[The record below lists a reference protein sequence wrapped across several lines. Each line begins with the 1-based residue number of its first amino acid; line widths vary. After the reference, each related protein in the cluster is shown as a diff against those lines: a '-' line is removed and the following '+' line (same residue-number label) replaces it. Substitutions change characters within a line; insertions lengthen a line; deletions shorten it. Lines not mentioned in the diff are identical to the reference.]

1 MHAVLDELRKT
12 PLRHHQALEVLSAK
26 ALAAHDYLTAFK
38 LVDRRCRIDPPP
50 LAHCY
55 VLRADA
61 SFKLDDAEAARADL
75 KSALLIAPDDLAA
88 LRRLLAWGSP
98 DERLSAASN
107 LIAAEADNAPLR
119 AAVELLFEAGRRR
132 HASVSVFDRSIKG
145 WVAWDEGD
153 EVEFSIDSSG
163 QLITSVLIADPFHA
177 LATDEIKA
185 VSFELARPASASP
198 QTVSVAIEGESFF
211 SKRIAPN
218 LAAADALPS
227 RPSVVSRNKD
237 AKPAVII
244 PVYDDFAATTAC
256 LESLLND
263 PDCGR
268 DYRLVLIDDMSPDE
282 AIARNLQTLAHLP
295 FVELI
300 VNEANLGFIGSV
312 NRALAT
318 IHDSDVLL
326 LNADTVVPPG
336 FVRRLQQAAQSSSD
350 IGTVVPLSNNSS
362 ISDFPSPHQANPLG
376 SYKDVIELDQLA
388 QRANRELVV
397 DLPSGTGF
405 CLYITR
411 ACIDAVGHLAEIFER
426 GYLEDVDFCLRARE
440 RGFRNVC
447 APSIYV
453 GHAGSRSFGE
463 AKRGLVLKNLSVL
476 DHRFPRFRAETA
488 GFVRDDPL
496 RPARSNIERLRPP
509 PAEEARHEKASKVSS
524 PEFRR
529 IGNKPAEPSDVLVVI
544 PARPS
549 TAEFALLRGLA
560 GTFFRTWP
568 QLEIIVAGKTFD
580 DVRLMSYPNVFASG
594 PVEPQE
600 LSRLLS
606 TVRAGRILILGL
618 DCADAPH
625 PALDMAY
632 ATGLPVGYVDW
643 SGGLVPVRP
652 GDLAILPGMPRAWI
666 VEQIN
671 AWIKGA

>member
-12 PLRHHQALEVLSAK
+12 PLPHHQALEVLSAK

-38 LVDRRCRIDPPP
+38 LADRRCRIDPPP

-61 SFKLDDAEAARADL
+61 SFKLGDAEAARADL
-75 KSALLIAPDDLAA
+75 KDALLITPDDLAA

-98 DERLSAASN
+98 EERLSAASY
-107 LIAAEADNAPLR
+107 LITAETEIAPLR
-119 AAVELLFEAGRRR
+119 AAIELTFAAGRRR

-153 EVEFSIDSSG
+153 EVELSIDSSG
-163 QLITSVLIADPFHA
+163 QLVTSVLIADPFHA
-177 LATDEIKA
+177 LATDKIKA
-185 VSFELARPASASP
+185 VSFELVRPASSSP
-198 QTVSVAIEGESFF
+198 QRVSLAIEGDSFF
-211 SKRIAPN
+211 SRRIAPN
-218 LAAADALPS
+218 LAAVDVLPS
-227 RPSVVSRNKD
+227 RPSVVSRNED
-237 AKPAVII
+237 AKPVVII
-244 PVYDDFAATTAC
+244 PVYDDFAATKAC

-300 VNEANLGFIGSV
+300 VNEANLGFVGSV

-318 IHDSDVLL
+318 IHNSDVLL

-362 ISDFPSPHQANPLG
+362 ISDFPNPHQANPLG
-376 SYKDVIELDQLA
+376 SYEDVIALDQLA
-388 QRANRELVV
+388 QRANRDLVV

-405 CLYITR
+405 CLYISR

-463 AKRGLVLKNLSVL
+463 AKRGLVLKNLAVL

-488 GFVRDDPL
+488 GFVTADPL
-496 RPARSNIERLRPP
+496 RPARRNIERLRPTI
-509 PAEEARHEKASKVSS
+509 AEETRDEKVSKSSS
-524 PEFRR
+524 PEIRR
-529 IGNKPAEPSDVLVVI
+529 MGDKQSEPGDVLAVI

-549 TAEFALLRGLA
+549 AAEFALLRGLA
-560 GTFFRTWP
+560 GTLFRTRP
-568 QLEIIVAGKTFD
+568 QLDIIVAGKTFD
-580 DVRLMSYPNVFASG
+580 DARLMSHPNVFVSG
-594 PVEPQE
+594 PFESHEVG
-600 LSRLLS
+600 RMLS

-632 ATGLPVGYVDW
+632 ATGLPVSYVDW
-643 SGGLVPVRP
+643 SGGAVPVRP
-652 GDLAILPGMPRAWI
+652 SDLAILPGMPRAWM
-666 VEQIN
+666 VEQIS

>member
-1 MHAVLDELRKT
+1 
-12 PLRHHQALEVLSAK
+12 
-26 ALAAHDYLTAFK
+26 
-38 LVDRRCRIDPPP
+38 
-50 LAHCY
+50 

-61 SFKLDDAEAARADL
+61 SFKLGDAEAARADL
-75 KSALLIAPDDLAA
+75 KDALLIAPDDLAA

-98 DERLSAASN
+98 DERLSAAMS
-107 LIAAEADNAPLR
+107 LITAETEVAPLR
-119 AAVELLFEAGRRR
+119 AAIELTFAAGRRR
-132 HASVSVFDRSIKG
+132 HASVSVFDRLIKG
-145 WVAWDEGD
+145 WVAWDSGG
-153 EVEFSIDSSG
+153 EVELNIDSRG
-163 QLITSVLIADPFHA
+163 QLITSIVVADPFHA
-177 LATDEIKA
+177 LATDKIKA
-185 VSFELARPASASP
+185 VSFELARPASSSP
-198 QTVSVAIEGESFF
+198 QRVSLAIEGESFF
-211 SKRIAPN
+211 SRRIAPN
-218 LAAADALPS
+218 LAGSDVLSS
-227 RPSVVSRNKD
+227 RPSVVSRNED
-237 AKPAVII
+237 AKPVVII

-300 VNEANLGFIGSV
+300 VNEANLGFVGSV

-318 IHDSDVLL
+318 IHNSDVLL
-326 LNADTVVPPG
+326 LNADTIVPPG
-336 FVRRLQQAAQSSSD
+336 FVRRLRRAAQSAVD

-362 ISDFPSPHQANPLG
+362 ISDFPIPHQANPLG
-376 SYKDVIELDQLA
+376 SYADVIELDRLA
-388 QRANRELVV
+388 QRANRDLVL

-411 ACIDAVGHLAEIFER
+411 GCIDAVGHLAEVFER

-463 AKRGLVLKNLSVL
+463 TKRGLVLKNLPVL
-476 DHRFPRFRAETA
+476 DHRFPGFRAETA
-488 GFVRDDPL
+488 GFVRADPL
-496 RPARSNIERLRPP
+496 RPARGNIERLRLPP
-509 PAEEARHEKASKVSS
+509 VEEARHEKGNVSS
-524 PEFRR
+524 ELRR
-529 IGNKPAEPSDVLVVI
+529 IGTKRAEPGDMLVVI

-560 GTFFRTWP
+560 GTFFRTRP
-568 QLEIIVAGKTFD
+568 LLEIIVAGKTLD
-580 DVRLMSYPNVFASG
+580 DVRLMSHPNVFTSG
-594 PVEPQE
+594 PVEQHE

-625 PALDMAY
+625 PALDPAC
-632 ATGLPVGYVDW
+632 ATGLPVGYIDW

-652 GDLAILPGMPRAWI
+652 GDLAILPGMPRAWM